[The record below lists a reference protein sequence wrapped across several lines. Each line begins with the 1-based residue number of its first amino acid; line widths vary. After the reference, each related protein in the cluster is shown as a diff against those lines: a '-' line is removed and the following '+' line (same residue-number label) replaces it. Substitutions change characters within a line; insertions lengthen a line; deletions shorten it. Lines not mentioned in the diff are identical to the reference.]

1 MTAVQP
7 QLSGVSASP
16 SPSANRVQVAL
27 MVADV
32 QFGVVLDAVA
42 PVSRHMSALVD
53 LSNQRLDQ
61 IGRPKLQPAGATD
74 GKGKVVRGRWA
85 LCWVDGTMLRPSRSL
100 AEQGVVD
107 GTKLWLRFV
116 DDTES
121 RTPVIENVTTAVA
134 TELRRNRQKITP
146 GLAAR
151 IGVGLL
157 STSVFVVLAVLA
169 RWRYGHDGFLPAA
182 AAAVIA
188 LALLV
193 AATVLAMRAGQ
204 TRRALVDEDSS
215 DRHAWAEW
223 QTEVAVADTLR
234 LTGCAAAAVAAALV
248 VPGPLGAPH
257 GALGATVALAAAGL
271 TLRYTGRHI
280 SLCTAVIVLGLAA
293 LVTGALRMLL
303 VTSAPVL
310 LASVLLVAMV
320 GMKVTPGLARI
331 AGKIRLPVMPPPG
344 RPWVFETRP
353 YLPSEVVVVVGGR
366 PVLEGPESV
375 QQVALNTERARVH
388 ITGMLMAFSIL
399 LVIACLGLCDPHAP
413 RRWLMVALAGVVA
426 AAVLLHARSYT
437 DRWQSSILAVTA
449 VTIVA
454 VVALRYILQLW
465 SIPALL
471 VGCGLIMALPTIG
484 LIAAVIVPRSTYTPV
499 FEQFVEWIEYL
510 LLAAVWPLSFW
521 VMDVFAAIRYRS

>member
-169 RWRYGHDGFLPAA
+169 RWRT
-182 AAAVIA
+182 
-188 LALLV
+188 
-193 AATVLAMRAGQ
+193 ATTGSC
-204 TRRALVDEDSS
+204 RR
-215 DRHAWAEW
+215 
-223 QTEVAVADTLR
+223 
-234 LTGCAAAAVAAALV
+234 
-248 VPGPLGAPH
+248 
-257 GALGATVALAAAGL
+257 
-271 TLRYTGRHI
+271 
-280 SLCTAVIVLGLAA
+280 
-293 LVTGALRMLL
+293 
-303 VTSAPVL
+303 
-310 LASVLLVAMV
+310 
-320 GMKVTPGLARI
+320 
-331 AGKIRLPVMPPPG
+331 
-344 RPWVFETRP
+344 RPRP
-353 YLPSEVVVVVGGR
+353 
-366 PVLEGPESV
+366 
-375 QQVALNTERARVH
+375 
-388 ITGMLMAFSIL
+388 
-399 LVIACLGLCDPHAP
+399 
-413 RRWLMVALAGVVA
+413 
-426 AAVLLHARSYT
+426 
-437 DRWQSSILAVTA
+437 
-449 VTIVA
+449 
-454 VVALRYILQLW
+454 
-465 SIPALL
+465 
-471 VGCGLIMALPTIG
+471 
-484 LIAAVIVPRSTYTPV
+484 
-499 FEQFVEWIEYL
+499 
-510 LLAAVWPLSFW
+510 
-521 VMDVFAAIRYRS
+521 